1 MESILIRYVP
11 YRSYKK
17 IFSPI
22 SVIELLKEK
31 GEKRRYRNL
40 TEYLKVDAVVT
51 YMLRN
56 LPCLGHYHLAYLP
69 SFG

>member
-1 MESILIRYVP
+1 MYLIGVK
-11 YRSYKK
+11 SAYKK
-17 IFSPI
+17 IRSPN

-31 GEKRRYRNL
+31 GEKRRYKDL
-40 TEYLKVDAVVT
+40 IEYLKVDAVVT

-56 LPCLGHYHLAYLP
+56 LLCLGHYHLAYLP